1 MKTISAAL
9 ALWPIWRS
17 PCNEMLFTYFE
28 IPFFSPVCRSFLSGA
43 LYFAPKP
50 TTNLDWNACLLSV
63 RSIPSTYSILA
74 LELGSHRPKST
85 KILIRGYY
93 HGVTEDWRWTDPE
106 AMRLVQRKNGGK
118 QEQVDLQFGRRGR
131 ARGLTSWTGKERVM
145 LPSLLPPVCRVVDR
159 PPHGRSAPTSWRQ
172 VWAPCRINRGRKS
185 HGSQS
190 RSSRETDGDLLRF
203 QACSG
208 WFRWRRR
215 SRTAAVQRRRRRW
228 WCGAGRA
235 RK

>member
-106 AMRLVQRKNGGK
+106 AMRLVQRKMGENKNRWIYSLDVGG
-118 QEQVDLQFGRRGR
+118 
-131 ARGLTSWTGKERVM
+131 EREVW
-145 LPSLLPPVCRVVDR
+145 L
-159 PPHGRSAPTSWRQ
+159 HG
-172 VWAPCRINRGRKS
+172 RGRK
-185 HGSQS
+185 GWCC
-190 RSSRETDGDLLRF
+190 RRF
-203 QACSG
+203 CLQC
-208 WFRWRRR
+208 
-215 SRTAAVQRRRRRW
+215 AV
-228 WCGAGRA
+228 
-235 RK
+235 